1 MTHDPPLNPLP
12 LPDKIGDK
20 EGTINGV
27 LETEYPIFNKEYPIS
42 KGRIYDLQEH
52 LIDYAV

>member
-27 LETEYPIFNKEYPIS
+27 LETEYPMSKER
-42 KGRIYDLQEH
+42 KYDLQKR
-52 LIDYAV
+52 LID